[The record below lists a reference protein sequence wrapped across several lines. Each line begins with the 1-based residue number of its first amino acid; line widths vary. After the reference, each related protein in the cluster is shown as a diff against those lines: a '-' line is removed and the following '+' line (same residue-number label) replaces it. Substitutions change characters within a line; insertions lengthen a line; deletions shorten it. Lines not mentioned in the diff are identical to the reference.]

1 MIQDRGREV
10 NDVLDAGARENYE
23 GVLLVSSDLSEASL
37 GSGAR
42 PINLKNAFTSLCQ
55 KISKKPTRLAMP
67 EVMVIT
73 WSGPP

>member
-1 MIQDRGREV
+1 M
-10 NDVLDAGARENYE
+10 
-23 GVLLVSSDLSEASL
+23 SSDSFEISVGL
-37 GSGAR
+37 GAR

-55 KISKKPTRLAMP
+55 KISKKPTKLAIP